1 MSTAE
6 KRFTLIHV
14 VRDVSNLPNQM
25 LQSPEMMRS
34 NIPWRIGYL
43 KDDNTFV
50 TYLICCQPRTDKVW
64 TVVTKGASKV
74 LLTTGTY
81 SSYPFEFNVANDS
94 EYSSLP
100 TSYPFLYPIDD
111 TIIIEI
117 EVTIES
123 MTGIEK
129 PEKIRNFGVEAK
141 EFSDVVLKIDSEKF
155 YVSKM
160 FLATQSTYF
169 NTLLMGKFKEGK
181 KKIVEL
187 KDIDPENFQ
196 VFLELLYVDK
206 TLTDSNIENVLK
218 LVEMYDARNAARL
231 CEQYLMFESTHSFR
245 TKLKIAAQYKFED
258 LRTHC
263 LNNIRTRADIR
274 AVKGKSIDNSDES
287 LQLDPSITDDL
298 FELSLQLRN

>member
-6 KRFTLIHV
+6 KRFTLVHV
-14 VRDVSNLPNQM
+14 VGGVSNLPNQM
-25 LQSPEMMRS
+25 LQSPDMMRS

-43 KDDNTFV
+43 KDGNTFV

-218 LVEMYDARNAARL
+218 LVEMYDAKNAARL

-245 TKLKIAAQYKFED
+245 TKLKIAAQYKFKD

-274 AVKGKSIDNSDES
+274 AVKGKNIDNSDES

-298 FELSLQLRN
+298 FELSLRLRN